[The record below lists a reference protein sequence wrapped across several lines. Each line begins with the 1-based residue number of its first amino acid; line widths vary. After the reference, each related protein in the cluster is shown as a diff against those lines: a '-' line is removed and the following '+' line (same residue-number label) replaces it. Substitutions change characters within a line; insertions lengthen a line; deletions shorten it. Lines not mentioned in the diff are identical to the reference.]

1 MMKKLLIVSTI
12 IAFIVVAC
20 CPSAHAQT
28 STNPSDP
35 VSYMTPTQKLQY
47 ESDLKLA
54 ELEKIKDMEIA
65 HLQKKV
71 EQFGDWVGV
80 GGEVGSAIEEGLTA
94 VVDVADKFGTTD
106 VGKFTMVLVAWK
118 VVGKDVVRI
127 VLGVLFLSMF
137 TWLLIY
143 SFRRT
148 CIDRRVLIETKNPG
162 WFKYPKEKK
171 YELIEPL
178 FGDGEGLGAI
188 RIAHLGLF
196 LVGIWI
202 TYAIMFA
209 G

>member
-1 MMKKLLIVSTI
+1 MMKKLLILTGILIFLV
-12 IAFIVVAC
+12 AAC
-20 CPSAHAQT
+20 CPSASAQT
-28 STNPSDP
+28 TTPTDP
-35 VSYMTPTQKLQY
+35 LSYMTPTQKLQY

-54 ELEKIKDMEIA
+54 ELEKIKNMEIA
-65 HLQKKV
+65 HLEKKV

-118 VVGKDVVRI
+118 VIGKDVVRI
-127 VLGVLFLSMF
+127 VLGVIFLGVF

-148 CIDRRVLIETKNPG
+148 CIDRRVLIGTKNPG
-162 WFKYPKEKK
+162 WFKYPKEKN

-188 RIAHLGLF
+188 RIAHLGFF
-196 LVGIWI
+196 LIGIWI